1 MKLLTSLVAQMV
13 KNPTAMRG
21 TWVWSLSCDNP
32 LKDGKATH
40 SSILAWRIPMDWGA
54 WQATVHGVTE
64 RQTRLSTAQSSI
76 EHEVFIWELPYYYFF
91 FCQSLPSLSSGCYLH
106 FAGFAV
112 CWSSRVR
119 SEMVTPSLSVFPS
132 GREHCCPLMSC
143 SPGMVELKVVG
154 REQKTVQ
161 VWRGDI

>member
-1 MKLLTSLVAQMV
+1 M
-13 KNPTAMRG
+13 
-21 TWVWSLSCDNP
+21 
-32 LKDGKATH
+32 
-40 SSILAWRIPMDWGA
+40 
-54 WQATVHGVTE
+54 
-64 RQTRLSTAQSSI
+64 
-76 EHEVFIWELPYYYFF
+76 
-91 FCQSLPSLSSGCYLH
+91 SSGCYLH
-106 FAGFAV
+106 FSGFAA

-161 VWRGDI
+161 VEGSAAMSHPAGGQATEDI